1 MADKYQK
8 LKQVKFYDCGGTSF
22 SIGVVKNSE
31 YNKYYVSLSRKA
43 AYIDKAGNNKLGDQ
57 TLFLTLLSI
66 PELNKNLDPA
76 LRFAEKCDVQDKS
89 AHIRNS
95 LIT

>member
-1 MADKYQK
+1 MANKYQK
-8 LKQVKFYDCGGTSF
+8 LRQVKFYDCGGTSF

-43 AYIDKAGNNKLGDQ
+43 AYIDKAENNKLGDQ

-76 LRFAEKCDVQDKS
+76 LRFAEKCDAQDKS
-89 AHIRNS
+89 GHIWKS